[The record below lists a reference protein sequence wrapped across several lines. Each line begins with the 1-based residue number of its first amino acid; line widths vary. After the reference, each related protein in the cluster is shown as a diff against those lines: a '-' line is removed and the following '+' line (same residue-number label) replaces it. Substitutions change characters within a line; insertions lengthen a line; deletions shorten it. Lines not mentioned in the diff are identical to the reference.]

1 MITGGFTFGQM
12 QYIKWGVVKPSI
24 VSEFL
29 NKLGNII
36 ISKSSSTI
44 ILWKLLIIKLEL
56 RNKLLF

>member
-29 NKLGNII
+29 NKLGNNYNFFQEFQYNYFME
-36 ISKSSSTI
+36 
-44 ILWKLLIIKLEL
+44 IIK
-56 RNKLLF
+56 NKT